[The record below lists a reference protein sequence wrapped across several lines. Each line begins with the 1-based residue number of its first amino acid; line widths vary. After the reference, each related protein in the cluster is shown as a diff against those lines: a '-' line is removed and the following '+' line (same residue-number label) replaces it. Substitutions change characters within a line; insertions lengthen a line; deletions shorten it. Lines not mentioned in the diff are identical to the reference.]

1 VVLPA
6 IDDIACCAI
15 FLDLDGT
22 IVELV
27 EHPDAVRVEAS
38 TLQLLG
44 RLHEKSGSALAVI
57 SGREIALIDL
67 LLRPLVLPAAGVH
80 GLQRRD
86 AAGTVYVQKTPGIR
100 RVALTLRKVIGE
112 EAGVVIEQKPGAVAL
127 HYRLRPELERRCCEI
142 VEEIARRRP
151 DLRIVHGKMVF
162 EILAKGAD
170 KGSVIKAFLSEP
182 PFLGRKPIFA
192 GDDVTDESGFSAVNA
207 LGGLSIK
214 VGATNTSAHFA
225 ARDVDELR
233 DWLCKLA
240 GETLQELSDER
251 T

>member
-1 VVLPA
+1 MS
-6 IDDIACCAI
+6 
-15 FLDLDGT
+15 
-22 IVELV
+22 
-27 EHPDAVRVEAS
+27 AS
-38 TLQLLG
+38 GLNSQSRG
-44 RLHEKSGSALAVI
+44 ALAVI
-57 SGREIALIDL
+57 SGREIASIDV
-67 LLRPLVLPAAGVH
+67 LLRPLILPVAGVH

-86 AAGTVYVQKTPGIR
+86 AAGIVHLHETSDIKPVTIV
-100 RVALTLRKVIGE
+100 LEKVIGE
-112 EAGVVIEQKPGAVAL
+112 ESGVIIEQKPGAVAL

-142 VEEIARRRP
+142 AEEIARRRP

>member
-1 VVLPA
+1 MLPA

-38 TLQLLG
+38 TLQLLT
-44 RLHEKSGSALAVI
+44 RLRDKTGGALAVI

-86 AAGTVYVQKTPGIR
+86 AAGIVHHQNTSDIR
-100 RVALTLRKVIGE
+100 SVTSKLRKIIGE
-112 EAGVVIEQKPGAVAL
+112 EAGIIIEQKPGAAAL

-142 VEEIARRRP
+142 AEEIVRSRP
-151 DLRIVHGKMVF
+151 DLRLLRGKMVF
-162 EILAKGAD
+162 EILEKGAG
-170 KGSVIKAFLSEP
+170 KGSVIEAFLSEP
-182 PFLGRKPIFA
+182 PFLGRRPIFA

-214 VGATNTSAHFA
+214 VGANNTAALFR

-233 DWLCKLA
+233 GWLSKLG
-240 GETLQELSDER
+240 GETLQGAIR
-251 T
+251 

>member
-1 VVLPA
+1 VLPA
-6 IDDIACCAI
+6 IDDIACCAV

-38 TLQLLG
+38 TLQLLT
-44 RLHEKSGSALAVI
+44 RLRDKTGGALAVI

-86 AAGTVYVQKTPGIR
+86 AAGIVHHQNASDVRSVTSK
-100 RVALTLRKVIGE
+100 LRKIIGE
-112 EAGVVIEQKPGAVAL
+112 EAGIFIEQKPGAAAL

-142 VEEIARRRP
+142 TEEIVRSRP
-151 DLRIVHGKMVF
+151 DLRLVRGKMVF
-162 EILAKGAD
+162 EILEKGAG
-170 KGSVIKAFLSEP
+170 KGSMIEAFLSEP
-182 PFLGRKPIFA
+182 PFLGRRPIFA

-207 LGGLSIK
+207 LGGWSIK
-214 VGATNTSAHFA
+214 VGANNTAALFR

-233 DWLCKLA
+233 GWLSELA
-240 GETLQELSDER
+240 GESLGGVIR
-251 T
+251 

>member
-1 VVLPA
+1 VLPA

-27 EHPDAVRVEAS
+27 EHPDAVLVEAS
-38 TLQLLG
+38 TLQLLT
-44 RLHEKSGSALAVI
+44 RLHDKTGGALAVI

-67 LLRPLVLPAAGVH
+67 LLRPLILPAAGVH

-86 AAGTVYVQKTPGIR
+86 PAGILHQQNTSDFRSVT
-100 RVALTLRKVIGE
+100 LTLRKVVGG
-112 EAGVVIEQKPGAVAL
+112 EAGIVIEQKPGAVAL
-127 HYRLRPELERRCCEI
+127 HYRLRPELERRCCE
-142 VEEIARRRP
+142 VAEEIVQSRP
-151 DLRIVHGKMVF
+151 DLRLERGKMVF
-162 EILAKGAD
+162 EILEKGAG
-170 KGSVIKAFLSEP
+170 KGSVIEAFLAEP
-182 PFLGRKPIFA
+182 PFLGRRPIFA

-207 LGGLSIK
+207 RGGLSIK
-214 VGATNTSAHFA
+214 VGANNTGAHFR

-233 DWLCKLA
+233 GWLSQLA
-240 GETLQELSDER
+240 GETLRGVSDER